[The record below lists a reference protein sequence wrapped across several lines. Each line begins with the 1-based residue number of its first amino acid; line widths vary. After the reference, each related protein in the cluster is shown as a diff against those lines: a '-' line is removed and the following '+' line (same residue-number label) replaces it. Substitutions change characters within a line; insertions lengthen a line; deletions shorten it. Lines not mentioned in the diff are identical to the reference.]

1 MTAPGRERHSPGD
14 QAPLVT
20 SCGRRITV
28 KCLTLTA
35 ARPITRVT
43 LRVGPDQGDEPG
55 VWAALTAE
63 EARDLAHRLLTHAA
77 RAESGSGTGAGAGAG
92 AAAAV
97 ASAGAGAARV

>member
-1 MTAPGRERHSPGD
+1 MTASGQEWHASGD
-14 QAPLVT
+14 HPPLVT

-43 LRVGPDQGDEPG
+43 LRVGPDQGDGPG

-63 EARDLAHRLLTHAA
+63 EARELAHRLLIHAA
-77 RAESGSGTGAGAGAG
+77 RAESAAGTDAGA
-92 AAAAV
+92 V
-97 ASAGAGAARV
+97 ATATGAGAARA

>member
-1 MTAPGRERHSPGD
+1 
-14 QAPLVT
+14 
-20 SCGRRITV
+20 V

-63 EARDLAHRLLTHAA
+63 EARELADRLLAQAA
-77 RAESGSGTGAGAGAG
+77 RAESTAAAGATAAAGPAAG
-92 AAAAV
+92 AA
-97 ASAGAGAARV
+97 AGAARV

>member
-1 MTAPGRERHSPGD
+1 MTAPGQERHSPGD
-14 QAPLVT
+14 QPPLVT
-20 SCGRRITV
+20 SCGRSITV

-77 RAESGSGTGAGAGAG
+77 RAE
-92 AAAAV
+92 
-97 ASAGAGAARV
+97 

>member
-1 MTAPGRERHSPGD
+1 M
-14 QAPLVT
+14 T

-63 EARDLAHRLLTHAA
+63 EARELADRLLAQAA
-77 RAESGSGTGAGAGAG
+77 RAESTAAAGPAAGATAGAAAGAGAG
-92 AAAAV
+92 AA
-97 ASAGAGAARV
+97 RV

>member
-1 MTAPGRERHSPGD
+1 MRPMTAPGQERHSPGD
-14 QAPLVT
+14 QPPLVT

-63 EARDLAHRLLTHAA
+63 EARELAHRLLAQAA
-77 RAESGSGTGAGAGAG
+77 RAESAAGTGVGAAAATAGAGAG
-92 AAAAV
+92 AARA
-97 ASAGAGAARV
+97 